1 MGPSSKERL
10 RDAVFE
16 VVENQ
21 IEDNAPPET
30 KETYDRLI
38 SEGFPRDEVM
48 RLIGSVVVLEIF
60 EVLKKGRVYDEE
72 KYVKA
77 LKALPKLLLE
87 TDSGYE

>member
-1 MGPSSKERL
+1 METSSKEHL

-77 LKALPKLLLE
+77 LQALPKLPLE

>member
-1 MGPSSKERL
+1 METSSKERL

-21 IEDNAPPET
+21 IEDNTPPET

-72 KYVKA
+72 KYVRV
-77 LKALPKLLLE
+77 LKALPKLPLE